1 MPHHETAPL
10 SGVGQVHIHMS
21 VVATSSSLAR
31 KEILK
36 FAAVNRSVHAAIQR
50 LLHTAARALSVPAA
64 FSAFF
69 DESGDLKIHTWY
81 GFDATASPQSNF
93 LIADQIRSE
102 EINVIKDATTHPVF
116 SDDIWVT
123 NGGVRFFA
131 NVPIKTNSNALIGMF
146 CVLDS
151 EPRTLTNDHHR
162 LLSDFSAMAS
172 EAILLRLDTSLNR
185 QTALRA
191 RQEKSRFESRFERVV
206 SSLPLPFYAV
216 DEEGTV
222 RSWNRACADTFGYT
236 PREAIGTP
244 LTNLLATEE
253 NASKINQLIKS
264 VYNRRRIAGLELD
277 LRTSTGEMR
286 QMHCRLFPFFDEQ
299 KNVEACV
306 FVNMELPMARHS
318 RQNLEASKTHYNTIA
333 GEMQQLKSA
342 FLLNMSHELR
352 TPLTSIIGFADI
364 LSQQLDH
371 TNGEF
376 VHLIHE
382 SAQRLMNTLSAI
394 LDLSQLEGHS
404 LDLNPQPLDLAAH
417 TMSIAAPYE
426 KLALEKNLSFK
437 IECEKQQALKACI
450 DPAAQNRIIHNL
462 LTNAIKFTRKGSIL
476 ISVESDESYCT
487 LKVADTGIG
496 ISKEFMPHL
505 FDDFVQEASGIAR
518 PYHGSG
524 LGLAITKRLVQ
535 LMGGTIEADS
545 KKGQGSTFTI
555 QYPAI

>member
-1 MPHHETAPL
+1 
-10 SGVGQVHIHMS
+10 MS

-31 KEILK
+31 KEILT

-69 DESGDLKIHTWY
+69 DKSGQLKIHTWY
-81 GFDATASPQSNF
+81 GFDATASPESNF
-93 LIADQIRSE
+93 LVADQIRSD
-102 EINVIKDATTHPVF
+102 EINVIKDATSHAVF

-151 EPRTLTNDHHR
+151 EPRTLTNDQRR
-162 LLSDFSAMAS
+162 LLDDFSIMAS
-172 EAILLRLDTSLNR
+172 EAILLRLDTSLHR

-191 RQEKSRFESRFERVV
+191 RQEKSRFESRYERVV

-216 DEEGTV
+216 DEEGILL
-222 RSWNRACADTFGYT
+222 SWNRACADTFGYT
-236 PREAIGTP
+236 PSEAIGTP
-244 LTNLLATEE
+244 LTDLLATEE

-277 LRTSTGEMR
+277 LKTATGEMR
-286 QMHCRLFPFFDEQ
+286 KMHCRLFPFFDNA

-318 RQNLEASKTHYNTIA
+318 RQNMEDSKTHYHMIA
-333 GEMQQLKSA
+333 TEMQQLKSA

-364 LSQQLDH
+364 LSGQLDD

-404 LDLNPQPLDLAAH
+404 LELNPQPVDLAEH
-417 TMSIAAPYE
+417 TAAVATSYK
-426 KLALEKNLSFK
+426 KLALEKNLAFK
-437 IECEKQQALKACI
+437 IEYDAEQKSMACI
-450 DPAAQNRIIHNL
+450 DLSAQNRIIHNL
-462 LTNAIKFTRKGSIL
+462 LTNAIKFTRKGSIV
-476 ISVESDESYCT
+476 ISIVSDGTCCT
-487 LKVADTGIG
+487 LKVEDTGIG
-496 ISKEFMPHL
+496 ISKEFIPQL

-535 LMGGTIEADS
+535 LMGGTIDVDS
-545 KKGQGSTFTI
+545 KKGRGSTFTVR
-555 QYPAI
+555 YPAI